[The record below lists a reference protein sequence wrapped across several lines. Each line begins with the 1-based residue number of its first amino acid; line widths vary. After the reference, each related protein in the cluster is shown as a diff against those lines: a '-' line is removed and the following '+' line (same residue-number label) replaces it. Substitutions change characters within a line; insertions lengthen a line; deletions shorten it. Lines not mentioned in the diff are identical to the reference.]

1 MSVAAVETAAV
12 VGVKRQP
19 EPDALGQIRIRDKM
33 TPERNQVS
41 IAVGNDFFGAFG
53 VEPSGCHDRSFEE
66 LTQINGRNRRQ
77 AVSFFLTANNARLD
91 DV

>member
-12 VGVKRQP
+12 IGVKRQP
-19 EPDALGQIRIRDKM
+19 EPDAPGQIWIRDKM
-33 TPERNQVS
+33 TSERHQVS
-41 IAVGNDFFGAFG
+41 VAFGNDFFGAFG
-53 VEPSGCHDRSFEE
+53 VEPSGRHDRSLEE